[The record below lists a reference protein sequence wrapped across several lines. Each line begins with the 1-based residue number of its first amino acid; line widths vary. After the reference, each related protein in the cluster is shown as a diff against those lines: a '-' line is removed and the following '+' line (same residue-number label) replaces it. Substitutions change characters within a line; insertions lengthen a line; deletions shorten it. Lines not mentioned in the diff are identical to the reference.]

1 VLEKTE
7 KVIPTRAEL
16 TRERILEAAEGVFA
30 RTGLNGARVRE
41 IADAAGVNVATL
53 YIYFPSKN
61 ELHETV
67 LERGVRPLIDLMEEF
82 SSGPR
87 GIEAAGQLVGAVM
100 KHLAARP
107 NFSRLV
113 YLEAI
118 SEGSYLSQ
126 LARTWFGPLL
136 NRAAREFNDHTVSAP
151 WDGSLAPLVVAAF
164 VHLSF
169 GHFALAPL
177 FREVFGSNPISE
189 EWVAQQTK
197 FMVTLIRQMFPEPA
211 EPAGDRGNG

>member
-1 VLEKTE
+1 VLEKTA

-30 RTGLNGARVRE
+30 RTGLNGTRVRE

-61 ELHETV
+61 ELHEAV
-67 LERGVRPLIDLMEEF
+67 LERGVRPLIDLMKEF
-82 SSGPR
+82 YSGPR
-87 GIEAAGQLVGAVM
+87 GLAAATDLMGAIM

-136 NRAAREFNDHTVSAP
+136 NRAAREFNDHPVSAP
-151 WDGSLAPLVVAAF
+151 WDESLAPLVVAAF

-189 EWVAQQTK
+189 EWVRQQTK
-197 FMVTLIRQMFPEPA
+197 FMATLIRQMFPEPA
-211 EPAGDRGNG
+211 QLAGNEGNG